1 MSDKENEVDN
11 EVIDPP
17 ENTGGGNVTGAG
29 VEQPAGTDAA
39 PIDPPENTGG
49 GN

>member
-1 MSDKENEVDN
+1 MSERESDAKA
-11 EVIDPP
+11 IDPP
-17 ENTGGGNVTGAG
+17 ENTKTQ
-29 VEQPAGTDAA
+29 QPDPPSEDAAA

>member
-1 MSDKENEVDN
+1 MTDRQSDANS
-11 EVIDPP
+11 IDPP
-17 ENTGGGNVTGAG
+17 ENTKTQLESDAPS
-29 VEQPAGTDAA
+29 EDAAA

>member
-1 MSDKENEVDN
+1 MSERESDAKA
-11 EVIDPP
+11 IDPP
-17 ENTGGGNVTGAG
+17 ENTKT
-29 VEQPAGTDAA
+29 QPQPDPPSEDAAA

>member
-1 MSDKENEVDN
+1 MSERESDANA
-11 EVIDPP
+11 IDPP
-17 ENTGGGNVTGAG
+17 ENTKT
-29 VEQPAGTDAA
+29 QPAPDPTSEDAAA

>member
-1 MSDKENEVDN
+1 MTEREPDANA
-11 EVIDPP
+11 IDPP
-17 ENTGGGNVTGAG
+17 ENTKTQREPDPPSEDA
-29 VEQPAGTDAA
+29 AA

>member
-1 MSDKENEVDN
+1 MSESDANK
-11 EVIDPP
+11 IDPP
-17 ENTGGGNVTGAG
+17 ENTKT
-29 VEQPAGTDAA
+29 QPPPDPPSDDAAA

>member
-11 EVIDPP
+11 QAIDPP

-29 VEQPAGTDAA
+29 LESNSEAA